1 MSAPVM
7 RIGKPAEE
15 PKAFVLDDLSR
26 IRLEMASRIAA
37 GLAAD
42 GNQRACRDWEGE
54 AARASL
60 RVADKLIKLV
70 YSGGC

>member
-1 MSAPVM
+1 MSAPEM
-7 RIGKPAEE
+7 RIGKPAAA
-15 PKAFVLDDLSR
+15 PKAFELDELSR

-42 GNQRACRDWEGE
+42 GNQRSCRDWEGE

-60 RVADKLIKLV
+60 RVADKLLQLV
-70 YSGGC
+70 ISGGC

>member
-1 MSAPVM
+1 M
-7 RIGKPAEE
+7 RIGKPEE
-15 PKAFVLDDLSR
+15 ETKAFVLDDLSR

-42 GNQRACRDWEGE
+42 GNQRSCRDWEGE

-60 RVADKLIKLV
+60 RVADKLLRLV
-70 YSGGC
+70 ISGTC

>member
-1 MSAPVM
+1 M

-37 GLAAD
+37 GLAHDGAVVWSAD
-42 GNQRACRDWEGE
+42 RGFA
-54 AARASL
+54 
-60 RVADKLIKLV
+60 
-70 YSGGC
+70 